1 MKKTKMTKAEFIKK
15 HAELKRIFKEVKRA
29 LRHVHVLTKP
39 LVKQASRLHK
49 QGYSM
54 QLDMDM
60 GAMPAFSSFPKMMS
74 DLDFWRTLD
83 TDLTF

>member
-1 MKKTKMTKAEFIKK
+1 MSKKLMTKNEFIKK
-15 HAELKRIFKEVKRA
+15 YAELKCIFKEVKRA

-49 QGYSM
+49 QGYAM
-54 QLDMDM
+54 QLDMNM
-60 GAMPAFSSFPKMMS
+60 GAMPAFSSFPKMMN

>member
-1 MKKTKMTKAEFIKK
+1 MAKKMTKHEFITE
-15 HAELKRIFKEVKRA
+15 HAQLKQMFKEVKRA

-39 LVKQASRLHK
+39 LVKRASRLHK

-83 TDLTF
+83 TNLTF

>member
-15 HAELKRIFKEVKRA
+15 HAELKCIFKEVKRA

-39 LVKQASRLHK
+39 LVKQASKLHK
-49 QGYSM
+49 QGYNM

-60 GAMPAFSSFPKMMS
+60 GAMPAFSSFLKMMN

>member
-1 MKKTKMTKAEFIKK
+1 MAKKMTKHEFMVEHKQ
-15 HAELKRIFKEVKRA
+15 LKQMFKEVKRA
-29 LRHVHVLTKP
+29 LRHVHVLTKS

-54 QLDMDM
+54 QLDMNM
-60 GAMPAFSSFPKMMS
+60 GAMPAFSSFPKMMN

>member
-1 MKKTKMTKAEFIKK
+1 MAKKMAKQEFIDEY
-15 HAELKRIFKEVKRA
+15 AQLKQMFKEVKRA

-39 LVKQASRLHK
+39 LVKQAYKLHK
-49 QGYSM
+49 QGYI
-54 QLDMDM
+54 LHET
-60 GAMPAFSSFPKMMS
+60 GTMPDSKSFVKMMN